1 MLTTAARYPS
11 PPLKLQL
18 PGLDHGLAVER
29 DGRAGERDE
38 VAVGGLVVAA
48 GPGVVADADG
58 DGAGGHPGGGLAVGG
73 ELDVRVDAEVHDGEE
88 VFALA
93 RGVVRLLHL
102 REARPRAGD
111 GGELAGRERQRQV
124 VDLLPLV
131 IVE

>member
-29 DGRAGERDE
+29 DVGAGERDE
-38 VAVGGLVVAA
+38 VAVGRLVVAA

-58 DGAGGHPGGGLAVGG
+58 DGAGGHPGGDFTIRG

-93 RGVVRLLHL
+93 RGVVGGLHL
-102 REARPRAGD
+102 LEAG
-111 GGELAGRERQRQV
+111 
-124 VDLLPLV
+124 
-131 IVE
+131 